1 MTALLLQELMKEIES
16 FEMGLNHTRELGAE
30 VVAIDNKSAGLIES
44 QLNAV
49 DESYET
55 LQTDAHTT
63 HV

>member
-16 FEMGLNHTRELGAE
+16 FEMELRHTRDLGAE
-30 VVAIDNKSAGLIES
+30 VVAVDHKSEGLIES

-55 LQTDAHTT
+55 LQADAHTT
-63 HV
+63 RV